1 MNTKMKVIEN
11 VLFVSKKKSVIWDEN
26 LRVCLEF
33 GYILMRENN
42 VFKELN

>member
-1 MNTKMKVIEN
+1 MKI
-11 VLFVSKKKSVIWDEN
+11 S
-26 LRVCLEF
+26 VCLEF